1 MVYATHTFFFYST
14 FLNKPKKSLSHR
26 ENVFCFF
33 FYAMKQYYYSFSI
46 IMCVCVVHSSIVK
59 MLRIWL
65 VCNKLFEF
73 VWHHDFFFI
82 FFFFCYVRH
91 FENIFFWCLNFF
103 FKLITWLYIFKR
115 VKVFDRV
122 DQIPANYV
130 SPHAILPPYVS
141 GVWCHV
147 KTFQRRNICQ
157 NYLRWMFLFWF
168 SIIIHWN
175 KKFYFSNII
184 E

>member
-1 MVYATHTFFFYST
+1 
-14 FLNKPKKSLSHR
+14 
-26 ENVFCFF
+26 
-33 FYAMKQYYYSFSI
+33 MKQYYYSFSI

-91 FENIFFWCLNFF
+91 FKNIFFWCLNFF

-122 DQIPANYV
+122 DQIPANYLV
-130 SPHAILPPYVS
+130 STCNFASVCVRCMVPREDFSETKHLPKLFALNVS
-141 GVWCHV
+141 FLVFYNNSLKQKV
-147 KTFQRRNICQ
+147 LFQ
-157 NYLRWMFLFWF
+157 
-168 SIIIHWN
+168 
-175 KKFYFSNII
+175 
-184 E
+184 